1 MAAARDGPNVRDDMD
16 GLSAARWQMELSLGF
31 HIVFAAFGI
40 GMPLLMLLA
49 EGLYLR
55 TGAAHYRELARTW
68 GKATALLFVV
78 GAVSGTAL
86 SFELGLLWPKFMA
99 FAGPVIGPA
108 FALEGYAFLIE
119 AIFIGLYLYGWE
131 RLTPRQHWLSG
142 VPVAISGVMSGVLV
156 VGANAWMQSPR
167 GYREVGGRVVD
178 VDTFATFANP
188 SWLPLSLHST
198 LSCTIAVGF
207 AVAGVYAVG
216 LLRGRDDAYHRS
228 GLILAM
234 ALGAISAALQP
245 LSGDQVAKLVGKT
258 QPEKLA
264 AMEAHFHTQAG
275 APLLIGGVPDAAT
288 AEVRF
293 GLHVPKGL
301 SFLATGD
308 PNATIKG
315 LHDFPLDERPN
326 VLISHFA
333 FQAMVGA
340 GFALVAVGVA
350 FFLVRRLRRGET
362 PRWLLGV
369 VAAAAPLGFV
379 ALEAG
384 WIVTEVGRQPWI
396 IYRVMRTRDAITP
409 RADVGV
415 TLATYTALYFVLA
428 VVLVILLRGLAEKR
442 KTEAT

>member
-1 MAAARDGPNVRDDMD
+1 MD